1 MKRKLALVIAVLCV
15 AYLWVANKPA
25 QFRAEYIALLHYLNS
40 VNDKITVDV
49 IVDGSCLGSIPE
61 NQKFCHEVQQQM
73 EEAGVYRLLYSN
85 QKTEYLDLVVS
96 TSPISGSRS
105 FVFSENGETE
115 ETQVDNLEKGIKEA
129 KKTSSSSIHLCGKL
143 DQKDWFE
150 CYNYDS

>member
-1 MKRKLALVIAVLCV
+1 MIAMLC
-15 AYLWVANKPA
+15 ATYLWLADRPA
-25 QFRAEYIALLHYLNS
+25 QFSTEYIAMLHYLNS
-40 VNDKITVDV
+40 VNDKITIDV
-49 IVDGSCLGSIPE
+49 IVDGSCIELMPE

-85 QKTEYLDLVVS
+85 QKTKHLDLIVS

-115 ETQVDNLEKGIKEA
+115 ETQVDNLEKSIKEA
-129 KKTSSSSIHLCGKL
+129 KKTSNLSIHLCGKL
-143 DQKDWFE
+143 DQKGWFE